1 MREKDACQ
9 DGNFQLSARHEIVLE
24 RYSDHQYESDKTLT
38 ASAGGLVDMV
48 VSKVPEVLNMTGNM
62 QGRNRPDSLL
72 KLHVGIGRNRVLS
85 RYLIKMRPWKEM
97 QFGSRAGERLR
108 WSKTREKMR

>member
-1 MREKDACQ
+1 MDPCLLWEPGERAFHVREKDACQ

-62 QGRNRPDSLL
+62 QGRVPQNPLL
-72 KLHVGIGRNRVLS
+72 KRHAGIES
-85 RYLIKMRPWKEM
+85 
-97 QFGSRAGERLR
+97 
-108 WSKTREKMR
+108 